1 MSLILEALK
10 QIEAREPEPQGKIS
24 DDAAVE
30 AALARAEAVAELVGG
45 DSVGNRIC
53 SVGDRICQPTS
64 VADRV
69 ASHSTPLSAT
79 ETKWPWLPNE
89 LHRQAY
95 CELAERIV
103 AQLPSDQAAS
113 LMFTSPC
120 DGDGK
125 TATLVG
131 LAAAVL
137 DRIGDGEIL
146 LIDCNFRAP
155 ELARRLGVEAAGG
168 LADVLTG
175 ATTWQRAVR
184 RTVLPRLS
192 VLPGHWLSTPWGRPP
207 ELLDL
212 EPLLTELSDHYPLVL
227 LDTPSLTHGETA
239 PIGRFCTGV
248 YLVVRLGHTPRRA
261 VREAAA
267 VIRHCHGKLLGSIVL
282 R

>member
-30 AALARAEAVAELVGG
+30 AALARAEAVAELAAAEPS
-45 DSVGNRIC
+45 DSKF
-53 SVGDRICQPTS
+53 SVCISQHKVSLADEPSS
-64 VADRV
+64 VA
-69 ASHSTPLSAT
+69 TPPSAP
-79 ETKWPWLPNE
+79 WPCLPNE
-89 LHRQAY
+89 SHRQAY

-125 TATLVG
+125 TATLVP

-137 DRIGDGEIL
+137 ERIGDGEVL
-146 LIDCNFRAP
+146 LIDCNFRTS
-155 ELARRLGVEAAGG
+155 ELARRLGVESAGG
-168 LADVLTG
+168 LADVLMGT
-175 ATTWQRAVR
+175 TTWQRAVR

-192 VLPGHWLSTPWGRPP
+192 VLPGMGFSMSWDNPP
-207 ELLDL
+207 ELLNL
-212 EPLLTELSDHYPLVL
+212 EPLLTELADHYPLVM
-227 LDTPSLTHGETA
+227 LDTPSLAHVETA

-248 YLVVRLGHTPRRA
+248 YLLVRLGHTPRRA
-261 VREAAA
+261 AREAAA
-267 VIRHCHGKLLGSIVL
+267 AIRHCQGKLLGSIVL